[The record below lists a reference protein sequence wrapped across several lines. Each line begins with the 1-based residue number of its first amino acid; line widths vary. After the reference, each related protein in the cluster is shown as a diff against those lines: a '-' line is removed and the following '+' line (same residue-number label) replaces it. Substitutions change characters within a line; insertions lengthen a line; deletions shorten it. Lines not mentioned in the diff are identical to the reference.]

1 MEISIDI
8 SNFIARQGD
17 QKVGGK
23 ITPVLEKE
31 AQIRS
36 KYLDQKL
43 NLKVHNIY
51 IKPHLT
57 KP

>member
-23 ITPVLEKE
+23 ITPVLEKVAE
-31 AQIRS
+31 TGQ
-36 KYLDQKL
+36 
-43 NLKVHNIY
+43 NIY
-51 IKPHLT
+51 T
-57 KP
+57 KAQFESS